1 MLSKFNSSIIQLYHG
16 DEKLIFNNVM
26 MRSTLYY
33 TNTLSWI
40 FSGSSLNQQS
50 TDKHVAPLD
59 ILS

>member
-26 MRSTLYY
+26 MRSTLYF

-40 FSGSSLNQQS
+40 FEW
-50 TDKHVAPLD
+50 
-59 ILS
+59 